1 MKKMNSNYNILVR
14 IMSTSD
20 YIIAIPSYKRPQI
33 CRDKT
38 VAMLHT
44 NKIPANKIYIYL
56 AKKEEKEEYEK
67 VLDKSTYHQLIVGV
81 KGLAPQRQFIMS
93 KWGEGKHIVFFDD
106 DVAKVDLSLSP
117 KYRDKSLD
125 FFIKDAFQECKNHHS
140 FIWGVYPVFNP
151 FFRKGRDELSTCLN
165 YIVGAFYGIIN
176 RPELKAIQLTIT
188 KENGQ
193 KEDVERTLKYFI
205 HDGIVLRFNKIGF
218 ITKYYNSSGGL
229 GTFDNRLKPMLE
241 ASKKLLKA
249 YPDYGSISTKKSGMT
264 EFKLRK
270 IPAKNE
276 QNNTTKKNI
285 LNISKKNLNKK
296 NLSKK
301 NLNKKNKSKKY

>member
-1 MKKMNSNYNILVR
+1 MNSNYNILVH
-14 IMSTSD
+14 IMPASD

-56 AKKEEKEEYEK
+56 ANKEEKEEYEK

-93 KWGEGKHIVFFDD
+93 KWGAGKHIVFFDD

-117 KYRDKSLD
+117 KYRGKSLD
-125 FFIKDAFQECKNHHS
+125 FFIKDAFQECKNHDS
-140 FIWGVYPVFNP
+140 FIWGIYPVFNP

-165 YIVGAFYGIIN
+165 YIVGCFYGIIN

-205 HDGIVLRFNKIGF
+205 HDGIVLRFNKIAAF
-218 ITKYYNSSGGL
+218 TKYYQRDGSGL
-229 GTFDNRLKPMLE
+229 GTFEDRLKPMLE

-249 YPDYGSISTKKSGMT
+249 YPDYGIILTRKSGMT

-270 IPAKNE
+270 IPARNE
-276 QNNTTKKNI
+276 SNTQTNMNTTNKKNV
-285 LNISKKNLNKK
+285 NKSKKNKLNLK
-296 NLSKK
+296 NI
-301 NLNKKNKSKKY
+301 NKKNKSKKIL

>member
-1 MKKMNSNYNILVR
+1 MY
-14 IMSTSD
+14 SD

-38 VAMLHT
+38 VAMLRA

-56 AKKEEKEEYEK
+56 ANKEEKEEYEK
-67 VLDKSTYHQLIVGV
+67 VLDTSTYHQLVVGV
-81 KGLAPQRQFIMS
+81 KGLVPQRQFIMS
-93 KWGEGKHIVFFDD
+93 KWREGKHIVFFDD
-106 DVAKVDLSLSP
+106 DVDKVDLSLSS
-117 KYRDKSLD
+117 KYCGKSLD
-125 FFIKDAFQECKNHHS
+125 FFIKDAFQECKHHHS

-151 FFRKGRDELSTCLN
+151 FFRKERDELSTCLN

-176 RPELKAIQLTIT
+176 RPKLKAIQLIIT

-218 ITKYYNSSGGL
+218 VTHYYQRDGSGL
-229 GTFDNRLKPMLE
+229 GTFEDRIKPMLE

-249 YPDYGSISTKKSGMT
+249 YPEYGSISTRKTGMT

-270 IPAKNE
+270 ILAKNVNVNE
-276 QNNTTKKNI
+276 AKNV
-285 LNISKKNLNKK
+285 
-296 NLSKK
+296 
-301 NLNKKNKSKKY
+301 NKSKKILNNYKKNINKSKKNIK